1 MGKIKFTRE
10 EMASMLDMLNTM
22 VTDKKYLS
30 THLTK
35 DCPFWDNQEI
45 QEDCYNSSCLY
56 CVSSNMIAFLDI
68 IKDVFI
74 KGKSP
79 IDTLTEESSAKAQ
92 TTKIRIYSDEDYV
105 DNTLAWLALTDDQLR
120 LFDYLVNN
128 GYLTDGI
135 NYDECGDP
143 AFKTI

>member
-1 MGKIKFTRE
+1 MGKINFTKE
-10 EMASMLDMLNTM
+10 DMASMIDMLNSI
-22 VTDKKYLS
+22 VTDGEYLS
-30 THLTK
+30 THLTRN
-35 DCPFWDNQEI
+35 CPFWKNQEI
-45 QEDCYNSSCLY
+45 KEKCSNSSCLY

-79 IDTLTEESSAKAQ
+79 IDALTEESPAKAQ
-92 TTKIRIYSDEDYV
+92 TTKIRVYSEEDYV

-135 NYDECGDP
+135 NYDKCGDP